1 MIKRDLFI
9 RKVVRGSCSH
19 HLHLILRRCIV
30 RMNHACLIIISVIN
44 LLQEF
49 GLHPT
54 KYHNSLFPSTYLDMK
69 HTPLPPAGTPG
80 LFDLNDEKLLNRAFE
95 KARFKNIQI
104 EKVKVTFKFDT
115 AEDYTK
121 FTQNITTLLM
131 VW

>member
-1 MIKRDLFI
+1 
-9 RKVVRGSCSH
+9 
-19 HLHLILRRCIV
+19 
-30 RMNHACLIIISVIN
+30 
-44 LLQEF
+44 
-49 GLHPT
+49 
-54 KYHNSLFPSTYLDMK
+54 MK

-80 LFDLNDEKLLNRAFE
+80 LSDLTDEKLIYRAFK

-121 FTQNITTLLM
+121 FTQDITMLLM